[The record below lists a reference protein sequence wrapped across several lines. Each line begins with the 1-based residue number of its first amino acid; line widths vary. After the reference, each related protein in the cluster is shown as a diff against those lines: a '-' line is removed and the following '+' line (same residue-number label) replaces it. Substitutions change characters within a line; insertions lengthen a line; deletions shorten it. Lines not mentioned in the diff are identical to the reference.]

1 MTVSIPPTFST
12 PLTSQTGYEDCVRTT
27 KSDIVG
33 GTKTTNS
40 IRLVNKSSQDS
51 TFYSFHF
58 FQRQKTETN
67 ITTHPFPCSTKQVRS
82 TQQPFPVSS
91 YSYTQE
97 LAQLAQ
103 AIFSSRCFTIKTLPF
118 YPPVLTSPIL
128 DSKSS
133 VSHKRKPNMR
143 R

>member
-58 FQRQKTETN
+58 SQRQKTKTN
-67 ITTHPFPCSTKQVRS
+67 ITTNPFPCSTKQVRS

-91 YSYTQE
+91 YTQE
-97 LAQLAQ
+97 LAL
-103 AIFSSRCFTIKTLPF
+103 FSSRCFTIKTLHF